1 MIGDEAHYHL
11 MRRAYSLLIPAAAF
25 LYMKVGSHG
34 ARGDYPRRSKFFT
47 SLDGESMTYIHPTG
61 KLLFL

>member
-1 MIGDEAHYHL
+1 
-11 MRRAYSLLIPAAAF
+11 
-25 LYMKVGSHG
+25 MKVGSHG
-34 ARGDYPRRSKFFT
+34 ARGDYPRRSKKFI

>member
-34 ARGDYPRRSKFFT
+34 ARGDYPRRREIRRLLDFDRPAKIAVT
-47 SLDGESMTYIHPTG
+47 VCSL
-61 KLLFL
+61 K